1 MKHFYAGTFINRED
15 LKSVGIEYP
24 VKLEYYKT
32 KTNEETTRRNHWWRI

>member
-1 MKHFYAGTFINRED
+1 MRHFYAETFMNQED

-32 KTNEETTRRNHWWRI
+32 RRDNESKTYGIE